1 MMLTI
6 EQIESMAAET
16 IRGIAPERRAELAG
30 ETRKRYHGPADDA
43 AAVIDLMQNIAAAR
57 RYPTK

>member
-1 MMLTI
+1 MLTI
-6 EQIESMAAET
+6 EQIEGMAAET
-16 IRGIAPERRAELAG
+16 IQGIAPECRAEVAK

-57 RYPTK
+57 RYATK